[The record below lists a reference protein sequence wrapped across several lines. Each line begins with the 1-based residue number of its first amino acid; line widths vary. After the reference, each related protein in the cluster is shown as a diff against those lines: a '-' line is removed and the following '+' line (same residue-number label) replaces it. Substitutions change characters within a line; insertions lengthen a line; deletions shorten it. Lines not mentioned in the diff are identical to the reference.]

1 MERRHPPK
9 LGMPSLPRANAASA
23 SRCRVVLPSVP
34 LSEASTNTERRDE
47 MAFSLSLVKVL

>member
-23 SRCRVVLPSVP
+23 SRCRVVLQSVP
-34 LSEASTNTERRDE
+34 LVEASTNTERRNE
-47 MAFSLSLVKVL
+47 TACPLSLLNAP